1 MSRALWRFSN
11 KKKRFRQF
19 LALLVLCC
27 LLSCCFRTYRL
38 IVWQPSSG
46 CISCFMT
53 GFYFRFSQAVII
65 AYKSTIEFKLMD
77 MLYSYTNVA
86 ILVYYISIEYFAR
99 FWPPLAFDRI
109 NNAFNLV
116 SILFIILLE
125 YILVHDKSDQ
135 SGLGGWH
142 PVCCLCCCCCCFCF
156 WRCLG

>member
-1 MSRALWRFSN
+1 
-11 KKKRFRQF
+11 
-19 LALLVLCC
+19 
-27 LLSCCFRTYRL
+27 
-38 IVWQPSSG
+38 
-46 CISCFMT
+46 MT

-116 SILFIILLE
+116 SILFIMLLV
-125 YILVHDKSDQ
+125 YF
-135 SGLGGWH
+135 GT
-142 PVCCLCCCCCCFCF
+142 
-156 WRCLG
+156 R